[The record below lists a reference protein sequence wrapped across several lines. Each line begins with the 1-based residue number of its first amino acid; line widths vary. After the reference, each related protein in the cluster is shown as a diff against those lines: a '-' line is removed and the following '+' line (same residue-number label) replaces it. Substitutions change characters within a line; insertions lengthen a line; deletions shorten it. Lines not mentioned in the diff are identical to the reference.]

1 MTTNKYL
8 QNGTLS
14 CSGVSKII
22 SRMCIEL
29 KGSNGGVH
37 ETRNRDCDVYNL
49 APTTKTGTPPPT
61 QYSECSGKE
70 KTTSS
75 NVTRYA
81 RPASRPHDQRAK

>member
-1 MTTNKYL
+1 
-8 QNGTLS
+8 
-14 CSGVSKII
+14 
-22 SRMCIEL
+22 MCIEL